1 MRGGKKCV
9 GCGNARGEHA
19 GEKHA
24 AGSKKQK
31 AGAGR
36 RRIFCEEEPGDENI
50 GKEKARGMGTE
61 KERAAGAAER
71 GGTLDKCGFSCI
83 IKEDSLITEVLHV
96 SLFARGK
103 NGDNPET
110 KTGGG
115 EMTRLEAARAEIDEI
130 DREMRGLF
138 VRRMAAVREISEEK
152 AAAGLP
158 VFSAER
164 EREVTEKNLAGL
176 SAPELAAFYEAFL
189 RAVMEISREYQN
201 ALRGAGKTE
210 GERT

>member
-1 MRGGKKCV
+1 MYGQRKTLGKKKT
-9 GCGNARGEHA
+9 RGT
-19 GEKHA
+19 
-24 AGSKKQK
+24 
-31 AGAGR
+31 
-36 RRIFCEEEPGDENI
+36 
-50 GKEKARGMGTE
+50 GTE

-210 GERT
+210 GGRT

>member
-1 MRGGKKCV
+1 
-9 GCGNARGEHA
+9 
-19 GEKHA
+19 
-24 AGSKKQK
+24 
-31 AGAGR
+31 
-36 RRIFCEEEPGDENI
+36 
-50 GKEKARGMGTE
+50 
-61 KERAAGAAER
+61 
-71 GGTLDKCGFSCI
+71 
-83 IKEDSLITEVLHV
+83 
-96 SLFARGK
+96 
-103 NGDNPET
+103 
-110 KTGGG
+110 
-115 EMTRLEAARAEIDEI
+115 MTRLEAARAEIDEI

-158 VFSAER
+158 VLLAER

-189 RAVMEISREYQN
+189 RTVMEISREYQN